1 MRIALLQ
8 KNFHPNSIG
17 LIRGLLAREHEV
29 LNVVQYASG
38 IKSGSGSVEVPTVL
52 IGYGRMSQWLLG
64 GRKKV
69 LDQRGLPNIGR
80 LFRTLRGF
88 RPEVFI
94 AKELRA
100 QALVGAL
107 IARSLGAKVVLMQDK
122 PKRGRK
128 HRTLATVGRWMIP
141 KLKFHTG
148 HFGAVGEDLRFG
160 LMGIS
165 RLLPYPVE
173 PGPHPQDRLDSLSI
187 ESDRPVRIVTVGSLD
202 NPRKRNAML
211 LEAIA
216 SAGIRD
222 RVAVTF
228 IGLGDEQ
235 SRDFRAIRELES
247 RLGWAASEILLNLR
261 HPEVMERLSG
271 QDVFVLASRNEPFS
285 VAVPEAMSRG
295 LPVICSDTN
304 GSRVCF
310 EDGISGFVFP
320 TDSVE
325 ALGQCIRRFVDD
337 RSLLHEMSIAAHDRV
352 SDQLTPE
359 RWAERFELLVVEGHR
374 R

>member
-38 IKSGSGSVEVPTVL
+38 IKSGTGSVEVPTVL

-128 HRTLATVGRWMIP
+128 HRMLATVGRWMVP

-160 LMGIS
+160 LMGTS

-173 PGPHPQDRLDSLSI
+173 PGPQPQDRLDSLSI
-187 ESDRPVRIVTVGSLD
+187 ESDRPVRIVTVGSLN

-228 IGLGDEQ
+228 IGLGDEA
-235 SRDFRAIRELES
+235 SKDLREIRDLEA
-247 RLGWAASEILLNLR
+247 RLGWAASDIVLNLR
-261 HPEVMERLSG
+261 HPEVLERLSEH
-271 QDVFVLASRNEPFS
+271 DLFVLPARNEPFG
-285 VAVPEAMSRG
+285 AVVLEAMSRG
-295 LPVICSDTN
+295 LPVICSDTC
-304 GSRVCF
+304 GARVCF

-325 ALGQCIRRFVDD
+325 MLGQLIHRFVED
-337 RSLLHEMSIAAHDRV
+337 RSLLREMALAAHDRV
-352 SDQLTPE
+352 TDRLTPE
-359 RWAERFELLVVEGHR
+359 RWAEGLETLVSEGHR